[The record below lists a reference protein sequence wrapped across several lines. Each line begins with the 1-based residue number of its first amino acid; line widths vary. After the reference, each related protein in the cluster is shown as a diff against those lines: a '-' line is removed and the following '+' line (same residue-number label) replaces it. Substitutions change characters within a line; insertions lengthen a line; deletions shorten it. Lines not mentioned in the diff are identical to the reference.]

1 MTPRSVFTAHAVL
14 AIAYTLPMLAAPA
27 QVLATYGL
35 VADGTAIGLAR
46 LLAAAFATFAT
57 VAWAA
62 RDLPEAAASR
72 VATGFAFGLAIGAV
86 VALWNQLTTTG
97 TAMGW
102 SSVVV
107 YAGLAFAYWRAA
119 AAREAAADGRLKAG

>member
-1 MTPRSVFTAHAVL
+1 VFTAHAVV
-14 AIAYTLPMLAAPA
+14 AIAYAIPMLAAPA

-57 VAWAA
+57 VAWAS
-62 RDLPEAAASR
+62 RDLPEVAGAR
-72 VATGFAFGLAIGAV
+72 VAGGFALGLAIGAV
-86 VALWNQLTTTG
+86 VAVWNQLTTTG
-97 TAMGW
+97 NAMGW

-107 YAGLAFAYWRAA
+107 YAGLAFAYWRASA
-119 AAREAAADGRLKAG
+119 SREAPAGTRLQAG